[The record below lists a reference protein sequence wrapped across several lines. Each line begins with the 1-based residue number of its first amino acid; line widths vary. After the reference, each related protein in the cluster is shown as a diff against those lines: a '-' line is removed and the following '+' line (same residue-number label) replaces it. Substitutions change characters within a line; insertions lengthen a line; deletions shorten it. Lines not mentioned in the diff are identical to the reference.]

1 MQFPMKM
8 ISPGYQNL
16 KGGAYTMIY
25 QNKQEAAGTME
36 LELKLAH
43 MKMDASSHDRDQMIE
58 KYRPFIVKQVS
69 LALGRY
75 LSSDQ
80 EDAFII
86 GMEAFNESIDKYD
99 ADKGSFVNFA
109 SIVIRSR
116 ILDHLRREQR
126 YMAHEILEEP
136 SHQVF
141 TQSVSPSPEDESG
154 FDAVKE
160 EIERFKI
167 ELETYDIKIPSLI
180 QSAPRHTKTRREMIH
195 LSHLIAT
202 DDLMMTTIKTKRHL
216 PMLEITLKYGTTKK
230 VLKTHRDFILACTII
245 FSEKLTTM
253 MSYLQIR
260 SEHHD

>member
-1 MQFPMKM
+1 
-8 ISPGYQNL
+8 
-16 KGGAYTMIY
+16 MIY
-25 QNKQEAAGTME
+25 QNKTEAADTLE
-36 LELKLAH
+36 LEMKLAQ
-43 MKMDASSHDRDQMIE
+43 MKMDASSHDRDQLIE

-75 LSSDQ
+75 LSSDH

-109 SIVIRSR
+109 SLVIKSR

-126 YMAHEILEEP
+126 YMTHEILEEP

-154 FDAVKE
+154 FDAVRE
-160 EIERFKI
+160 EIDRFKI
-167 ELETYDIKIPSLI
+167 ELGTYDISIPSLI
-180 QSAPRHTKTRREMIH
+180 QSAPKHTKTRADMIH
-195 LSHLIAT
+195 LSHRIST
-202 DDLMMTTIKTKRHL
+202 DDMMMTTIKTKRHL

>member
-1 MQFPMKM
+1 
-8 ISPGYQNL
+8 
-16 KGGAYTMIY
+16 MIY
-25 QNKQEAAGTME
+25 QNKQEAAGTLE
-36 LELKLAH
+36 LELRLAQ
-43 MKMDASSHDRDQMIE
+43 MKTDASSQDRDQLIE

-69 LALGRY
+69 MALGRY
-75 LSSDQ
+75 LSSDH

-99 ADKGSFVNFA
+99 TDKGSFVNFA
-109 SIVIRSR
+109 SLVIKSR

-141 TQSVSPSPEDESG
+141 TQSVSPSPEDESA
-154 FDAVKE
+154 FDTAKE

-167 ELETYDIKIPSLI
+167 ELGTYGITVSSLV
-180 QSAPRHTKTRREMIH
+180 QSAPRHTRTRSEMIH
-195 LSHLIAT
+195 LSHLIAK
-202 DDLMMTTIKTKRHL
+202 DDMMMTTIKTKRHL
-216 PMLEITLKYGTTKK
+216 PMQEVTLKYGTTKK

-245 FSEKLTTM
+245 ISERLTTM
-253 MSYLQIR
+253 MSYLQTR